1 MNIKKIIMLLSVLLI
16 IILITL
22 VILIIYGK
30 YEKKYEYDSQTNNIP
45 IEVVSTLEKVNVR
58 NNYYMVKS
66 CVEKFY
72 QYLTKTNIN
81 EYRIIDE
88 ETQEYEEKVKK
99 QAIYDMIDERY
110 IQFKDITVDN
120 IFEQI
125 HPIEESTVIIEEMY
139 VSQQD
144 ENMSSYIVY
153 GKLRNNNTKEKTDF
167 QLLIEVD
174 MLNRTFKVIM
184 QDYITTNIGKIEED
198 NTLNFDLEAS
208 IEKNTYNTFDYKNI
222 TDETYVTDL
231 FNQYKDN
238 MMNDY
243 EEAYKRLNDE
253 YSKKRFGTYQEF
265 ENYAKNRARESLEMQ
280 LSKYQVTNYEGYTQ
294 YTCIDE
300 NNNYYIF
307 YVTGVMQYTVILD
320 TYTIDLP
327 QFTEKYNSSSDAE
340 KVLLNIQKI
349 FSAIND
355 GDYNYV
361 YNKLDNTFK
370 QNNFPTLESF
380 SNYIKQNFYENN
392 SIGYSNY
399 KTSGDLH
406 IYEISITDKDNEANP
421 TVTKNFIMQLKDGT
435 DFVMSFNV

>member
-125 HPIEESTVIIEEMY
+125 HPIDESTVIIEEMY

-243 EEAYKRLNDE
+243 EEAYKKLNDE

-380 SNYIKQNFYENN
+380 SNYIKQNLYENN
-392 SIGYSNY
+392 SIGYSKY
-399 KTSGDLH
+399 QTSGDLH

>member
-1 MNIKKIIMLLSVLLI
+1 MNIKKIIILLTVLLI

-30 YEKKYEYDSQTNNIP
+30 YEKKYEYDPQTNNIP
-45 IEVVSTLEKVNVR
+45 IEVVSSLKKVNIR

-99 QAIYDMIDERY
+99 QAIYDMLDEKY

-125 HPIEESTVIIEEMY
+125 QLIEESTVIIEEMY

-144 ENMSSYIVY
+144 ENMSGYIVY
-153 GKLRNNNTKEKTDF
+153 GKLRNNNTKENTDF

-174 MLNRTFKVIM
+174 MLNRTFGVIM
-184 QDYITTNIGKIEED
+184 QDYITTNIGKIEEGS
-198 NTLNFDLEAS
+198 TLNFELEAA
-208 IEKNTYNTFDYKNI
+208 IEKNTYNTFNYKNI
-222 TDETYVTDL
+222 TEETYITDI

-243 EEAYKRLNDE
+243 EKAYKKLDEE
-253 YSKKRFGTYQEF
+253 YSKKRFVTYQEF

-307 YVTGVMQYTVILD
+307 YVTDIMQYTVLLD
-320 TYTIDLP
+320 TYTINLP
-327 QFTEKYNSSSDAE
+327 QFTEKYNNASDSE

-361 YNKLDNTFK
+361 YNKLDSTFK

-399 KTSGDLH
+399 QTSGNLH
-406 IYEISITDKDNEANP
+406 IYEISIKDKNNEANP
-421 TVTKNFIMQLKDGT
+421 TITKNFIMQLKDGT

>member
-125 HPIEESTVIIEEMY
+125 QPIEESTVIIEEMY

>member
-125 HPIEESTVIIEEMY
+125 QPIEESTVIIEEMY

-184 QDYITTNIGKIEED
+184 QDYITTKIEKIEED

-238 MMNDY
+238 KMNDY

-327 QFTEKYNSSSDAE
+327 QFTKKYNSSSDAE

>member
-1 MNIKKIIMLLSVLLI
+1 MLLSVLLI

-125 HPIEESTVIIEEMY
+125 QPIEESTVIIEEMY

-184 QDYITTNIGKIEED
+184 QDYITTKIEKIEED

-243 EEAYKRLNDE
+243 EEAYKKLNDE

-327 QFTEKYNSSSDAE
+327 QFTKKYNSSSDAE